1 MWSYLMGKRNDK
13 TKANEFQLRR
23 KYDVVFFIKEL
34 DFAGACRALTSD
46 RSKAKLKDADG
57 FLPLHL
63 TLMNRGSERL
73 IALLIDAYPG
83 ALLERDPMGRMPFH
97 IICSDPTCLLSF
109 VRFVLRS
116 EPKVLQEKDPRGDLP
131 CHMSIRYRC
140 PAETTLFLLDSFIP
154 ASTIVEKDGN
164 LPLHLALRFGSDNRV
179 IYALV
184 EKHPEGVR
192 VRNSKMDLPIHRASL
207 FNSDLEILKTLV
219 KHYPESMAETDA
231 QGNLPIHLYFMQMR
245 GGRPDDD
252 VMHFLIE
259 NNPASLG
266 QKNKAKC
273 TPLQVLDK
281 YHEQIDRYT
290 Y

>member
-1 MWSYLMGKRNDK
+1 MWCSFLGKRSDK
-13 TKANEFQLRR
+13 TKAHEFQLRR

-34 DFAGACRALTSD
+34 DFPGACRALTSD

-73 IALLIDAYPG
+73 IVLLIDAYPG
-83 ALLERDPMGRMPFH
+83 ALLERDPMGRTPFH

-109 VRFVLRS
+109 VQFVLRS

-131 CHMSIRYRC
+131 LHMSIRYRC

-192 VRNSKMDLPIHRASL
+192 VRNFKMDLPIHRASL
-207 FNSDLEILKTLV
+207 FNLDLEILKTLV